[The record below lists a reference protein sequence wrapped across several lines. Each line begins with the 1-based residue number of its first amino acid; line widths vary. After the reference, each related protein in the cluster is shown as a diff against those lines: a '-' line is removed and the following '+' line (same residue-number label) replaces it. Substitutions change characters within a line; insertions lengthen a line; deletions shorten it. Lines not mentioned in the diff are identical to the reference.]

1 MVKVR
6 KLASPDSPTR
16 QSGKLKAHAIGLPGA
31 TMQAIACVAPAIAAL
46 YFTQYVVSLTGV
58 TAPLA
63 YVLGVCIALM
73 LGSTLVQLSKHMS
86 SAGGYYTFV
95 SRAIGPRFG
104 FMTAWMY
111 VFYTPLAAG
120 PSYAYFGYLLQKQLK
135 AHYSIDA
142 PYLWW
147 LTLVVSAPMVA
158 LLAWRGLAFS
168 VKVLVGLGLTEM
180 AIVLSLALS
189 GFVSPGPG
197 GFNLSSWVPTHS
209 LSGEGFA
216 LAVVF
221 SLQAVTG
228 WEAAA
233 PLAEETANPRKNI
246 PRATMIAIVGLG
258 VFLVIMYWGQI
269 IGWGTD
275 ILTQKSSHRSMVTSP
290 DLPGL
295 AIAQR
300 LWGGAWVVVLA
311 AMFSSMLAVCQ
322 GCNNVSTRIWYKM
335 GQTGTL
341 PQWFGH
347 VHPTRST
354 PTHAIVANAV
364 LSLVVGLTVG
374 YLVNPARSFL
384 LIDGLVLV
392 LAVLFIYVSANAAV
406 FFYYF
411 KKRRTEFNPV
421 LHVLLPL
428 ISTVALI
435 FVTVKSFQP
444 FPVFPY
450 NYAPLIDGVWFVI
463 GLGVLV
469 YLWVTKRDDWIAR
482 VGQSSVEADY
492 VAPAGKVG
500 TSNVTR
506 SEMVT
511 ASRRG

>member
-1 MVKVR
+1 
-6 KLASPDSPTR
+6 
-16 QSGKLKAHAIGLPGA
+16 
-31 TMQAIACVAPAIAAL
+31 MQAIACIAPAIAAL
-46 YFTQYVVSLTGV
+46 FFTQFVVSLAGV

-63 YVLGVCIALM
+63 YALGVCIALM

-86 SAGGYYTFV
+86 SAGGYYTFA

-120 PSYAYFGYLLQKQLK
+120 PSYAYFGYVLQQELRS
-135 AHYSIDA
+135 HYSINA

-147 LTLVVSAPMVA
+147 LTLIVCAPAVA
-158 LLAWRGLAFS
+158 FLAWRGLALS
-168 VKVLVGLGLTEM
+168 VKVLVGLGLAEM

-189 GFVSPGPG
+189 GFASPGPG
-197 GFNLSSWVPTHS
+197 GFNLSSWVPSHS

-221 SLQAVTG
+221 SLQAITG

-233 PLAEETANPRKNI
+233 PLAEETANPRRNI
-246 PRATMIAIVGLG
+246 PRATMIAIIGLG
-258 VFLVIMYWGQI
+258 VFLVIMFWGQI
-269 IGWGTD
+269 IGWGTS
-275 ILTQKSSHRSMVTSP
+275 ILTGLQNPRSMTRSP
-290 DLPGL
+290 ELPGL

-300 LWGGAWVVVLA
+300 VWGGAWVIVLG

-335 GQTGTL
+335 GETGAL
-341 PQWFGH
+341 PGWFGH

-354 PTHAIVANAV
+354 PTHAILANLM

-392 LAVLFIYVSANAAV
+392 LSVMFIYVSANITV
-406 FFYYF
+406 FFYYL
-411 KKRRTEFNPV
+411 KKRRREFNVMLHIV
-421 LHVLLPL
+421 LPAA
-428 ISTVALI
+428 SSAALI
-435 FVTVKSFQP
+435 FVTIRSYQP
-444 FPVFPY
+444 FPKFPY
-450 NYAPLIDGVWFVI
+450 NYAPLIVGAWFVV
-463 GLGVLV
+463 GVGVLA
-469 YLWVTKRDDWIAR
+469 YLWMTKRDDWITK

-492 VAPAGKVG
+492 VAPAEELATVHVLSTGGQSIHGK
-500 TSNVTR
+500 N
-506 SEMVT
+506 
-511 ASRRG
+511 